1 MVAVSRI
8 ESRLLEAHE
17 SCGPKADDAE
27 PQSTKKNFN
36 QNVSAALAVALA
48 SEMRDRGM
56 DGVLPLPRD
65 PRTGRSTGTER
76 RMAGGIGAKKVDV
89 TWATDEAGLIAAI
102 SVKTHSFP

>member
-8 ESRLLEAHE
+8 ESRLLEAPE
-17 SCGPKADDAE
+17 SCGPKPDDAE

-36 QNVSAALAVALA
+36 QNVSDALAIALA

-56 DGVLPLPRD
+56 GGVLQLPHD
-65 PRTGRSTGTER
+65 PRTGHSGGTER

-102 SVKTHSFP
+102 PVKTHSLP

>member
-17 SCGPKADDAE
+17 SCGPKPDDAE

-36 QNVSAALAVALA
+36 QTVSDALAVALA
-48 SEMRDRGM
+48 SEMRNRGM

-65 PRTGRSTGTER
+65 PRTGHSGGTER

-102 SVKTHSFP
+102 SVKPHSLP

>member
-17 SCGPKADDAE
+17 SCGPKPDDAE

-36 QNVSAALAVALA
+36 QNVSDALAVALA

-65 PRTGRSTGTER
+65 PRTGRSGGTER

-102 SVKTHSFP
+102 SVKPHSLP

>member
-17 SCGPKADDAE
+17 SCGPKPDDAE

-36 QNVSAALAVALA
+36 QNVSDALAIALA

-56 DGVLPLPRD
+56 GGVLPLPRD
-65 PRTGRSTGTER
+65 PRTGHSGGTER

-102 SVKTHSFP
+102 TVKTHSLP

>member
-1 MVAVSRI
+1 MVAVSRL
-8 ESRLLEAHE
+8 EPRLLEALE
-17 SCGPKADDAE
+17 SCGPKADDVE

-36 QNVSAALAVALA
+36 QNVSDALAIALA

-56 DGVLPLPRD
+56 GGVLPLPRD
-65 PRTGRSTGTER
+65 PRTGHSGGTER

-102 SVKTHSFP
+102 SVKTHSLS